1 MHSLFPIFALKI
13 KAVWDIIVVHVAV
26 RSMANTE
33 FFKNG
38 TVTFVWYS
46 LAYLPVGLPV
56 LKEAWESILQKD
68 IFSEFTLMSVAT
80 LGAFYIREYPE
91 GVAVMLFYSLGEL
104 FQNKAVSRAKRNIGA
119 LLDVRPETAT
129 VIRDNAAVTES
140 PRSEN
145 RRTYS
150 AGRENAG

>member
-1 MHSLFPIFALKI
+1 
-13 KAVWDIIVVHVAV
+13 
-26 RSMANTE
+26 MANTE

-104 FQNKAVSRAKRNIGA
+104 FQNKGCQQGKAEHRRTAGCPSGDSDSHQRQRSRYRIAPQRTG
-119 LLDVRPETAT
+119 R
-129 VIRDNAAVTES
+129 RDY
-140 PRSEN
+140 RSEN